1 MNMAGI
7 NCILWDSEIS
17 FDVKSFL
24 NSIPVS
30 LALTITNERRDKI
43 RI

>member
-7 NCILWDSEIS
+7 NWDPEIS
-17 FDVKSFL
+17 FDVKLLFT
-24 NSIPVS
+24 SIPVN
-30 LALTITNERRDKI
+30 LALTITNERLDTKI